1 MTYPRSFEQ
10 ASSAALEDSLP
21 VLKPGS
27 LEKVRTLCD
36 AIYGKV
42 RLVKSHLPDTPQS
55 FVVKQMPKAAF
66 QNRCGIE
73 CPRNEIHAALT
84 IGQDLQVPHIA
95 KVLFAAQDEKNFY
108 LATEYC
114 AHGELLTL
122 VKTAGGRLQDDTVL
136 REVLLQILG
145 SVKVLHENGIAH
157 RDLSLENFL
166 VDADGEVRLIDWA
179 QAVLVH
185 PKGQPEKEARVSQI
199 DGPPG
204 KPHYQGPEL
213 AGGRMY
219 LATKADMFAIGIMLF
234 ALATGTYPF
243 PPKCGNDQPDSVDL
257 FPAEEACAARCRH
270 LGRKLQKLS
279 GNLKDYVSPG
289 CLDLMEQLLAPN
301 PELRISAEEALMH
314 PWLTGAISDLWLLG
328 DARDS
333 TSTSAGSTDSS
344 GEDEFEMMGSDCSDS
359 ISCSVTVN

>member
-1 MTYPRSFEQ
+1 MTYPHSFEQ
-10 ASSAALEDSLP
+10 AASAPLEESLP
-21 VLKPGS
+21 VLEPGS
-27 LEKVRTLCD
+27 LRKVRTLCD

-42 RLVKSHLPDTPQS
+42 KLVASNLPNMPPS
-55 FVVKQMPKAAF
+55 FVVKQMPKAVF
-66 QNRCGIE
+66 QNPCGIE
-73 CPRNEIHAALT
+73 CPRNEIHASLA

-95 KVLFAAQDEKNFY
+95 KVLFAAQDEKFFY

-122 VKTAGGRLQDDTVL
+122 VNTAGRLQGDTVL

-185 PKGQPEKEARVSQI
+185 PKGQPEKEARVSQV

-243 PPKCGNDQPDSVDL
+243 PPKCGNDQIDSVDL
-257 FPAEEACAARCRH
+257 FPPEEACAARCRH
-270 LGRKLQKLS
+270 LGRKLQKS
-279 GNLKDYVSPG
+279 PGNLKDCVSPG
-289 CLDLMEQLLAPN
+289 CLDLLEQLLAPN

-314 PWLTGAISDLWLLG
+314 PWLTGAISDLWLLA
-328 DARDS
+328 DTRDS

-344 GEDEFEMMGSDCSDS
+344 GEDDDFEMMGIDCSDS
-359 ISCSVTVN
+359 ISCGVIAN